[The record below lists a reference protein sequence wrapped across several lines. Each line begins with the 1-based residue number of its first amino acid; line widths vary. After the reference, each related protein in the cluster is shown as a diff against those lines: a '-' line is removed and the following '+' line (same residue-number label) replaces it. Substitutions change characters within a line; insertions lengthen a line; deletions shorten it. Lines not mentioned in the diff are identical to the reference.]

1 MSLFR
6 ILISTGTALVL
17 LLWAS
22 AFLIAP
28 VWQPGYHPV
37 AYEPPCASAA
47 EERPW
52 DETMEE
58 RLPCVNVNTATE
70 EELQALSGIGPSK
83 AAAIVAYR
91 EENGPFRSLGDLA
104 EVSGISAAMVEAW
117 TAAGVICL
125 EGPENS

>member
-1 MSLFR
+1 M
-6 ILISTGTALVL
+6 L

-37 AYEPPCASAA
+37 AYERPCAAAA
-47 EERPW
+47 EERPR

>member
-1 MSLFR
+1 M
-6 ILISTGTALVL
+6 
-17 LLWAS
+17 
-22 AFLIAP
+22 
-28 VWQPGYHPV
+28 
-37 AYEPPCASAA
+37 
-47 EERPW
+47 
-52 DETMEE
+52 
-58 RLPCVNVNTATE
+58 NVNTATE

-91 EENGPFRSLGDLA
+91 EENGPFRSLGNLA